1 MGELGKSVLSLGT
14 GGVGEKGTGGTPMR
28 GGNRVR
34 GRGCPHPCPHSHSR
48 PPLPPQH
55 LLNIAGTAGTRVLGA
70 AVCAV
75 GGAGNGET
83 EAGRSC
89 APSAAPAPFLTAA
102 LALGGTQ
109 TAPGGTLTTLPDHRI
124 SLETGTIFVHELELE
139 LFQAAFLSE
148 SEEEDGEDGAEGSG
162 VGGVLQG
169 WALGGGS
176 RTDPGG
182 HWLTLVPG
190 RYNSGGLYVH
200 PS

>member
-1 MGELGKSVLSLGT
+1 M
-14 GGVGEKGTGGTPMR
+14 
-28 GGNRVR
+28 
-34 GRGCPHPCPHSHSR
+34 
-48 PPLPPQH
+48 
-55 LLNIAGTAGTRVLGA
+55 
-70 AVCAV
+70 CAV

-83 EAGRSC
+83 EAGRNC
-89 APSAAPAPFLTAA
+89 AHTVAPAPFLTSA

-109 TAPGGTLTTLPDHRI
+109 TALGGTLTTLPDHRI

-148 SEEEDGEDGAEGSG
+148 SEEEDGEDGAEGAGWG
-162 VGGVLQG
+162 VCCRAGL
-169 WALGGGS
+169 WGGGS